1 MDTRPFT
8 NTSPQGLG
16 VNGAATNVSTHQT
29 INDTMNGH
37 HASQSTHVE
46 HEAPSDPIHD
56 ANHSKK
62 RKFEEVGSDDIHQ
75 QSTESPKKT
84 PKLDHPQSPPSPQDE
99 FVDFL
104 PTPPLPQEPDEEAA
118 NTAQT
123 PPPDPEASDEDAEFS
138 SEEEEGE
145 EVINFNLPSY
155 SLAHHGRLVEN
166 SGIIYGTHEPNHN
179 ATLAAIIEYRR
190 NGIFICTFRVQI
202 EGINKSWVGWCG
214 IPAAEMDRDV
224 ANYYHGRTRLMDGFD
239 IAEVSMGTTFED
251 LRGIVRL
258 GSVVGEDYV
267 LGTYTC
273 QAEFFKFGTASPWAG
288 QVYVPKKDVPGY
300 KLVDYEGEQG
310 QNVVASV
317 ETVSEAQ
324 KAHEKEA
331 ETMMTVA
338 FPRHIR
344 IHRETML
351 IELWSPSGEHCFE
364 DKPTHI
370 LVYAIEGD
378 DQVLELHFRVK
389 DVSETAYWHFH
400 GRMDRDLTHGRF
412 QIGWTPV
419 AKAESDLEFG
429 AVWSDPTVG
438 DEIEQGLRDIQIS
451 A

>member
-166 SGIIYGTHEPNHN
+166 
-179 ATLAAIIEYRR
+179 
-190 NGIFICTFRVQI
+190 
-202 EGINKSWVGWCG
+202 
-214 IPAAEMDRDV
+214 
-224 ANYYHGRTRLMDGFD
+224 
-239 IAEVSMGTTFED
+239 
-251 LRGIVRL
+251 
-258 GSVVGEDYV
+258 
-267 LGTYTC
+267 
-273 QAEFFKFGTASPWAG
+273 
-288 QVYVPKKDVPGY
+288 
-300 KLVDYEGEQG
+300 
-310 QNVVASV
+310 
-317 ETVSEAQ
+317 
-324 KAHEKEA
+324 
-331 ETMMTVA
+331 
-338 FPRHIR
+338 
-344 IHRETML
+344 
-351 IELWSPSGEHCFE
+351 
-364 DKPTHI
+364 
-370 LVYAIEGD
+370 
-378 DQVLELHFRVK
+378 
-389 DVSETAYWHFH
+389 
-400 GRMDRDLTHGRF
+400 
-412 QIGWTPV
+412 
-419 AKAESDLEFG
+419 
-429 AVWSDPTVG
+429 
-438 DEIEQGLRDIQIS
+438 
-451 A
+451 